1 MRTHEEFPQATF
13 YRDSQNLIFASKELY
28 DLFYENEFAI
38 DPDVRASPSYAGTLR
53 SLANY
58 EAQDD
63 YRIYSFTQRARDKKL
78 PETAP
83 DILKLYGAER
93 FLREQLRWCIILHF
107 FGGDNSEKYDE
118 DDIRAFAARA
128 GFYPGTRPRIRFT
141 DKKWKTA
148 IGKGFIPWVTETDGE
163 DDTDESENESED
175 E

>member
-1 MRTHEEFPQATF
+1 M
-13 YRDSQNLIFASKELY
+13 I
-28 DLFYENEFAI
+28 
-38 DPDVRASPSYAGTLR
+38 
-53 SLANY
+53 
-58 EAQDD
+58 
-63 YRIYSFTQRARDKKL
+63 
-78 PETAP
+78 
-83 DILKLYGAER
+83 
-93 FLREQLRWCIILHF
+93 
-107 FGGDNSEKYDE
+107 FGGACINILFIFFSQEHCSQSSHLGLFGQILAALYQGDIVDE